1 VTVTRVV
8 TVWCDTDQC
17 EASAVDGG
25 DRWPTGWRRMGA
37 RDFCPECCGLGQ
49 VSFTADQTGML
60 SQCRERPKW
69 VRARMGDQM
78 RTLKELFEF
87 GLLERRE
94 YTTKTGAPR
103 FEYKAKP

>member
-1 VTVTRVV
+1 
-8 TVWCDTDQC
+8 
-17 EASAVDGG
+17 
-25 DRWPTGWRRMGA
+25 
-37 RDFCPECCGLGQ
+37 
-49 VSFTADQTGML
+49 ML
-60 SQCRERPKW
+60 AQCRERPKW